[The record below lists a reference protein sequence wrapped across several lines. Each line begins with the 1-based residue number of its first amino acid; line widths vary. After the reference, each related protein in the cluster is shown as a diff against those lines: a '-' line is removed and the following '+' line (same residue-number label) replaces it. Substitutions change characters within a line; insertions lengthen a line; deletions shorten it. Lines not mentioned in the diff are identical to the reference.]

1 LLLLLWSMLHSNCP
15 ALFQAVG
22 MHHSS
27 WGYCFKR
34 HSIGGKTCISIL
46 KWSNFGWFGGSPWV
60 PHVRKPPIL
69 WYSYPIGWA
78 VLRCKCLRRWV
89 LSWSSLLS
97 ADGATGP
104 VHWVQWYP
112 MISLYW
118 NTNNLQP
125 HDRFWLSTQS
135 CCSQPL
141 FGHLHSRCVAF
152 CCFLMHDLDATA
164 TAATAC
170 LFCFN
175 MSWSDFLLDSSVK
188 RLDWHD

>member
-1 LLLLLWSMLHSNCP
+1 MCQTCSNSWRNYWCLLLLLLWSMLHSNCP

-118 NTNNLQP
+118 NTNNHMTDSDWVHKVAAANL
-125 HDRFWLSTQS
+125 
-135 CCSQPL
+135 CSDIYTVAVLP
-141 FGHLHSRCVAF
+141 SVAF
-152 CCFLMHDLDATA
+152 WCTI
-164 TAATAC
+164 
-170 LFCFN
+170 
-175 MSWSDFLLDSSVK
+175 
-188 RLDWHD
+188 